1 MVEIPLLPMGDRKEV
16 NMKEL
21 KLDIRTDEELQE
33 IFKNKDLVSIE
44 ELIEKVKELNKEIE
58 EYEEIKK

>member
-1 MVEIPLLPMGDRKEV
+1 
-16 NMKEL
+16 MKEL

-33 IFKNKDLVSIE
+33 IFKNKDLVSVE

>member
-1 MVEIPLLPMGDRKEV
+1 
-16 NMKEL
+16 MKEL

-44 ELIEKVKELNKEIE
+44 ELIEKLKELKKEVE
-58 EYEEIKK
+58 ENER

>member
-1 MVEIPLLPMGDRKEV
+1 ME
-16 NMKEL
+16 EL
-21 KLDIRTDEELQE
+21 KLDIRIDEELQE

-58 EYEEIKK
+58 EYEKIEK

>member
-1 MVEIPLLPMGDRKEV
+1 
-16 NMKEL
+16 MKEL

-44 ELIEKVKELNKEIE
+44 ELIEKLKELKKEVE
-58 EYEEIKK
+58 KNER